1 MKFSEEDLRELLEYQ
16 AKIDSGIRRA
26 LRIIDSLS
34 KEKDYDYFHDFYVA
48 VSKEIEKMLV
58 DLKKAGV
65 DISKLDLYSFRH
77 MVFSMLDAQME
88 GKKDFLHVVY
98 GETMGF
104 MKKGSEW
111 EVVEGSDDPEEL
123 DMYLYSKLISGGKK
137 LKLFGMH
144 SRANALKWQKEGIP
158 AGVYFSDKKWIATHY
173 WHTDRDDVIIEVE
186 LPASAV
192 VATAENE
199 YKTTRKVSIDE
210 IERFRIV

>member
-1 MKFSEEDLRELLEYQ
+1 MHFSEEELRELLEYQ
-16 AKIDSGIRRA
+16 ARIDSGVRRA

-34 KEKDYDYFHDFYVA
+34 KEKNHDYFNDFYIVA
-48 VSKEIEKMLV
+48 SKEIEKMLV
-58 DLKKAGV
+58 DLKRAGV
-65 DISKLDLYSFRH
+65 ATSKLDLYSFRQ
-77 MVFSMLDAQME
+77 MVFSILDAQME
-88 GKKDFLHVVY
+88 GKKDFSRVVY

-104 MKKGSEW
+104 MKKGNKW
-111 EVVEGSDDPEEL
+111 EVVEGSDEPEEL
-123 DMYLYSKLISGGKK
+123 DMYLYSKLISGDKK

-199 YKTTRKVSIDE
+199 YKTTRKVSVDE
-210 IERFRIV
+210 IERFRII